1 MALKMQTQ
9 TTPSNVAGFEK
20 AAAFINISLPGE
32 KAGTHRKLGA
42 IPLKLSNVN
51 ETRLMEWLK
60 ADPANVAKLVSKL
73 IVDFKMVETEG
84 TGFDL
89 S

>member
-1 MALKMQTQ
+1 MALKNL
-9 TTPSNVAGFEK
+9 SVAAPTAAFEK
-20 AAAFINISLPGE
+20 AAAFINISLPGK

-51 ETRLMEWLK
+51 EAHLMEWLK

>member
-1 MALKMQTQ
+1 MALKNLSVTAP
-9 TTPSNVAGFEK
+9 TAAFEK

-42 IPLKLSNVN
+42 IPLKLSNAN

>member
-42 IPLKLSNVN
+42 IPLKLSNAN

-60 ADPANVAKLVSKL
+60 EDPAHVAKLVSKM